1 MVCSRGESLTHRMI
15 QMKAKTLILP
25 FAALLLVGCTG
36 GGGLSDEQ
44 RAAAEVQAAQLCQVK
59 QLDPATY
66 KFMVQTSKMAIGYD
80 DGSPEVAITREAMKL
95 AKEKGCVS

>member
-1 MVCSRGESLTHRMI
+1 
-15 QMKAKTLILP
+15 MKAKSLILP
-25 FAALLLVGCTG
+25 FAAVFLIGCAA
-36 GGGLSDEQ
+36 GGGLNDEQ
-44 RAAAEVQAAQLCQVK
+44 RAAAQVQADQLCQVK